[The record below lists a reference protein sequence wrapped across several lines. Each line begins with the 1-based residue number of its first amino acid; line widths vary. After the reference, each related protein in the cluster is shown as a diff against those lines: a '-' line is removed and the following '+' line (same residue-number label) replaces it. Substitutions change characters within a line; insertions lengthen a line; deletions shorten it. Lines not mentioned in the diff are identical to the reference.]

1 MENSVE
7 MKPLRTSLTIE
18 GRQIVFYKYIL
29 KDCQRKW
36 SRMKKYIT
44 IHIRR
49 HTGERPYVCK
59 IFKKVM

>member
-29 KDCQRKW
+29 KDRQRKW
-36 SRMKKYIT
+36 SRTKKYIT